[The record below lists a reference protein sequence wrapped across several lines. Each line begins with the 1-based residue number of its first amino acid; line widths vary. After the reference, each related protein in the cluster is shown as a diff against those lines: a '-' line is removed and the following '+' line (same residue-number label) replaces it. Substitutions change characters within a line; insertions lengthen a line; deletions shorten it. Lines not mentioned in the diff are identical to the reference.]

1 MPQTSPCKL
10 EYILNSIYPSK
21 DKHIKK
27 TNKLNTMQE
36 KNNKRK
42 KQYCIA
48 FMIQNLKKVGDKS
61 TSRK

>member
-1 MPQTSPCKL
+1 
-10 EYILNSIYPSK
+10 
-21 DKHIKK
+21 
-27 TNKLNTMQE
+27 MQE